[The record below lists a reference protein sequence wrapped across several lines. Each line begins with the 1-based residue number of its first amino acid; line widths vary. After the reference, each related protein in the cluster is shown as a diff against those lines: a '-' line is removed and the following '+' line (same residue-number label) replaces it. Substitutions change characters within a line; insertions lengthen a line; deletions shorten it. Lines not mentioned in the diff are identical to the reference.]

1 MPITREEVEQT
12 NLNCITPIRTEITA
26 PRIKLF
32 EIQEGEHSENINH
45 ITEVIPINTDLE
57 VLLINSC
64 KIDAIK
70 VQTIVEDF
78 MANKKHSTIFCMTE
92 TKVEGHDFQ
101 PMGVKIFSKHRI
113 SRREKKGGGLALGYA
128 TSANVKLEELETM
141 SNDILALEGKINNIK
156 CRIVLCYFDC
166 TKLLHG
172 KDFERNRY
180 IQKQVENC

>member
-1 MPITREEVEQT
+1 MNP
-12 NLNCITPIRTEITA
+12 
-26 PRIKLF
+26 
-32 EIQEGEHSENINH
+32 
-45 ITEVIPINTDLE
+45 ITEVIPLNTYLE

-78 MANKKHSTIFCMTE
+78 MANKKHTTIFCMTE

-101 PMGVKIFSKHRI
+101 PVGVKIFSKHRN

-128 TSANVKLEELETM
+128 TLADVKLEELETK

-172 KDFERNRY
+172 KDFDRNRY
-180 IQKQVENC
+180 IQKQVEKLLEVDPSTALLVLGDFNGRL